1 MTRKVLLSLVLLL
14 VSASLVWGMRFD
26 HRAHLEDY
34 FPGISCD
41 ACHLP
46 DAPSIIPDKAV
57 CLDCHDPEYGEMTTL
72 GAIKTHGPVWALNHR
87 SEAKSGAMDCAACHQ
102 QSFCLDCHKA
112 GFADEQGDFGNAMI
126 NVHSSDFHITH
137 PIAARTNQQLCAS
150 CHESSFCMDCHSDF
164 RGRSGRALR
173 GGGASHVRTFGF
185 GLSDNIDAIHAGT
198 TVGTNCD
205 VCHFPGSVEPNFH
218 DWSANHA
225 REARRNLATC
235 QACHPQGDVCI
246 SCHSVKGG
254 AGGFNPHGDKWGD
267 RAGRLKNA
275 SNGKTCRICH

>member
-1 MTRKVLLSLVLLL
+1 MTRNVLLSLVLLL

-150 CHESSFCMDCHSDF
+150 CHESSFCMDCHADF
-164 RGRSGRALR
+164 RGRTGRA
-173 GGGASHVRTFGF
+173 GGPSHTRTFGLGF
-185 GLSDNIDAIHAGT
+185 NGDIDAIHAGMT
-198 TVGTNCD
+198 AGTNCD
-205 VCHFPGSVEPNFH
+205 SCHLQGSVAPNFH
-218 DWSANHA
+218 DWSVNHA

-235 QACHPQGDVCI
+235 QACHPQGDVCL
-246 SCHSVKGG
+246 SCHSAKGG
-254 AGGFNPHGDKWGD
+254 AVGFNPHGKGWDD
-267 RAGRLKNA
+267 RKNRLDRA

>member
-150 CHESSFCMDCHSDF
+150 CHESSFCMDCHADF
-164 RGRSGRALR
+164 RGRTGRAS
-173 GGGASHVRTFGF
+173 GPSHARTFAFRDGSNF
-185 GLSDNIDAIHAGT
+185 HAGAPA
-198 TVGTNCD
+198 GNCD
-205 VCHFPGSVEPNFH
+205 QCHTTDTVAPSFH
-218 DWSANHA
+218 EWSLGHA
-225 REARRNLATC
+225 REARRSLATC
-235 QACHPQGDVCI
+235 QSCHPGGDVCLN
-246 SCHSVKGG
+246 CHGMGG
-254 AGGFNPHGDKWGD
+254 INPHGKGWRD

-275 SNGKTCRICH
+275 SNAKTCNQCHL